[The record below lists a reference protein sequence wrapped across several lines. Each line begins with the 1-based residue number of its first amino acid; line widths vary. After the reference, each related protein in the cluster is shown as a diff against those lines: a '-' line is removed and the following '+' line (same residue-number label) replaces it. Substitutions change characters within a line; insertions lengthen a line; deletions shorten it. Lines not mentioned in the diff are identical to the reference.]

1 MKNVYSLSSEDIAE
15 ASTSGC
21 YGTASNAA
29 TQPQDENRIQ
39 VENLSQ
45 LQIDTQELPTQG
57 CSSMETQNSQASCTL
72 ASLATTSADHEPTEE
87 QRDDIP
93 QGSAAAAASHHGTK
107 KTTKSANGSEKIKP
121 QKPNEWSA
129 NEVMTGIQH
138 SSIYKTAMSEM
149 HIDHGEFQESFI
161 EKTNHLKI
169 LENFYVAPSQ
179 RDKKRCPKLKL
190 DYPKPKFDST
200 YDHVRTCIIKMISP
214 AVENFER
221 KSKESMIIKNGMY
234 LEELRMEYLYNN
246 DFFSGLE
253 NACATSVKIL
263 RECSDISKI
272 LKLTHGLI
280 QEKILIGNGV
290 LVQSTPNIRNIV
302 AADVYALLI
311 ENILSTAKKVTIAIQ
326 ALPRDRILCGC
337 FSFFN
342 NMYID
347 NNSLLKAKSTLEC
360 TLDELAKVEELNKLM
375 TETCNSYNPE
385 KHALAHK
392 FNMSRRKRKS
402 DNLFSK
408 ISERAKELSMEL
420 IHNKLKKG
428 NLSLSVDS
436 PVMLVECNQDGN
448 VGDKIHFAN
457 EIEVDK
463 LIYELTKYLS
473 KLVVE
478 SYMELC
484 SRKLDDFLMR

>member
-21 YGTASNAA
+21 HGTASNAA
-29 TQPQDENRIQ
+29 TQPQDEDREQ
-39 VENLSQ
+39 MGDLSQ
-45 LQIDTQELPTQG
+45 LQIDTQELPPQG
-57 CSSMETQNSQASCTL
+57 CSSMETQNSQASGTL

-87 QRDDIP
+87 QGDDIP
-93 QGSAAAAASHHGTK
+93 QGSAAASHHGTK

-121 QKPNEWSA
+121 QKPNKWSA
-129 NEVMTGIQH
+129 NEVMAGMQH
-138 SSIYKTAMSEM
+138 SRIYETVMSEM
-149 HIDHGEFQESFI
+149 YIDHDEFQENFL
-161 EKTNHLKI
+161 EKTNKLKI
-169 LENFYVAPSQ
+169 LENFYVDPSK

-190 DYPKPKFDST
+190 DYPKLKLDST

-214 AVENFER
+214 AVKNFER
-221 KSKESMIIKNGMY
+221 KSKESIIIKNGMY

-246 DFFSGLE
+246 DFFPWLE
-253 NACATSVKIL
+253 KACATSVKIL
-263 RECSDISKI
+263 RECSDISEI

-290 LVQSTPNIRNIV
+290 LVQSTPNIRNIA
-302 AADVYALLI
+302 AADMYDLLI
-311 ENILSTAKKVTIAIQ
+311 SNILSTSKKITT
-326 ALPRDRILCGC
+326 ALQSLPKDRILEGC

-347 NNSLLKAKSTLEC
+347 NNSLLKAKSALEC
-360 TLDELAKVEELNKLM
+360 TLNELAKAEELNKLM
-375 TETCNSYNPE
+375 TETCNSYDPE

-392 FNMSRRKRKS
+392 FNMSRRKRKG
-402 DNLFSK
+402 DNLFSE
-408 ISERAKELSMEL
+408 ISERAKALSMEL
-420 IHNKLKKG
+420 INNKLKKG

-448 VGDKIHFAN
+448 VGDKIRFAN
-457 EIEVDK
+457 ESEVDK

-473 KLVVE
+473 KLAVE

-484 SRKLDDFLMR
+484 SRRLDDFLMR